1 MYRSSL
7 FLTAALVG
15 TTVAL
20 VQPAASAKSASE
32 VELIARA
39 VTVEINFKFR
49 AADGQIE
56 DIGGSGVIV
65 HRKGDLY
72 TLVTNRHVVC
82 GGVQC
87 SQLPPVESYNLNL
100 ADGQRYQV
108 KKSSVKFLGND
119 LDLAIIQFRSNR
131 NYSVAEMSALRSL
144 KTRDKVY
151 TAGFPIEQPGF
162 AFGEG
167 EAIAVVNKRLVGD
180 SGGHTIIHNAFTLP
194 GMSGGGVFDSS
205 GQLVAIH
212 GKGDRFGENTLLNN
226 KDLSEVGSKIGYNR
240 GIPVHWITQNLSEL
254 GINLGGS
261 SPLTDIKAARA
272 QVPDTADE
280 YFIAGFNKFVEPGN
294 NVLAG
299 KRLAIQQFS
308 KAIQLNPKYEYAYF
322 SRAITYEQ
330 IKEFQKSLSD
340 YNQTI
345 IIRPKEST
353 AYYNRAT
360 LKDIKLNDTQ
370 GALSDYNQAIILNP
384 KFFQAYNH
392 RANLKHTKLNDIQG
406 ALSDY
411 NQAII
416 LNPKFSDAYFNRAIL
431 KVDKL
436 NNIQG
441 ALSDYN
447 QAIILNPKFSDAYNN
462 RGVLKKSKLNDLQGA
477 LVDYNQAIILNPRF
491 PEAYFNRANLKY
503 TKLNDIQGALSDYNQ
518 AIILNPKYSEA
529 YYGRASM
536 KKNKLNDIQGAL
548 SDYNQAIIL
557 NPKYS
562 EAYNNRANLKYENL
576 NDIQGALSDYNQA
589 IILNPKYSEAY
600 FNRALLKVVKLNDR
614 AGAIQD
620 FRQAA
625 RLYREQGNTQ
635 GSQNAIEALQQLG
648 ATE

>member
-1 MYRSSL
+1 MYHSSL
-7 FLTAALVG
+7 FLTAALLG
-15 TTVAL
+15 TSIAL
-20 VQPAASAKSASE
+20 VQPSASAKSASE
-32 VELIARA
+32 VESIARA
-39 VTVEINFKFR
+39 VTVEINFKFK
-49 AADGQIE
+49 ATDGEIL
-56 DIGGSGVIV
+56 DIGGSGVII

-87 SQLPPVESYNLNL
+87 SQLPPVESYSLNV
-100 ADGQRYQV
+100 AGGQRYQV

-131 NYSVAEMSALRSL
+131 NYSVAEMSAPRSL

-180 SGGHTIIHNAFTLP
+180 SGGHTIIYTAGTLP

-226 KDLSEVGSKIGYNR
+226 NDLSEVGSKIGYNR

-370 GALSDYNQAIILNP
+370 GALSDYDQAIILNP

-431 KVDKL
+431 KVD
-436 NNIQG
+436 
-441 ALSDYN
+441 
-447 QAIILNPKFSDAYNN
+447 
-462 RGVLKKSKLNDLQGA
+462 KLNDLQGA

-529 YYGRASM
+529 YYGRASV

-600 FNRALLKVVKLNDR
+600 FNRAILKVVKLKDQP
-614 AGAIQD
+614 GAIKD

-625 RLYREQGNTQ
+625 QLYREQGDTQ
-635 GSQNAIEALQQLG
+635 GSQNAINALRQLG